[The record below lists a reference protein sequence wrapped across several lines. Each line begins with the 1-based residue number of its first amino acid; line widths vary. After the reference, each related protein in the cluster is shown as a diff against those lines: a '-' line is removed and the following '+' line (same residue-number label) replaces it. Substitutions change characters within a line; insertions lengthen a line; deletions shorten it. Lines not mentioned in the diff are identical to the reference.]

1 MSMAQ
6 SWGVNVLY
14 RFADINNVNNN
25 DNNLTGDEIALEIIK
40 KCGLKGKLN
49 GCTEVESHVGA

>member
-1 MSMAQ
+1 MSIAQ
-6 SWGVNVLY
+6 SWGVNVLC

-25 DNNLTGDEIALEIIK
+25 DDLTGDEIALEIIK
-40 KCGLKGKLN
+40 KCGLKGKSN